1 MSWLTPT
8 RPYARLGWTAS
19 AVLALA
25 LGSFLSAPS
34 RAQTPLTLSAAFE
47 RAWERQPEARALAQ
61 RREAGQALRQA
72 ASAWTPEPPAL
83 EASLRSDRFNRRQG
97 AQELELGVAVPLWLP
112 GERQRSQD
120 LAAAQLQAVEAQA
133 QLAQWQLAQ
142 QLRTRWWTLLADR
155 EDAAAVEARWQA
167 GQALA
172 LDVARRVAAGD
183 LSRADQHQADAALAS
198 AAAERALALAKA
210 VASEQALR
218 ALIGLSPEEALT
230 LSTDA
235 EVEPAGDTPAHPLLL
250 ALSAKAGSARSAAA
264 LARSQSR
271 ANPEITLLQTRD
283 RAARG
288 EARSGTVTLGL
299 RFPLGSSDRHRA
311 ALSAAAAD
319 QTEAEVSLEREREQV
334 DAEAR
339 SARAVLA
346 AARSVLEASRER
358 ARLAL
363 EARAFFDKSFRLG
376 ETDLPTRLRVELE
389 AGNAQRA
396 LAQARIALN
405 QAIAQL
411 RQSLGL
417 PLQ

>member
-1 MSWLTPT
+1 MHRISF
-8 RPYARLGWTAS
+8 
-19 AVLALA
+19 AVLAILVA
-25 LGSFLSAPS
+25 TGGLP
-34 RAQTPLTLSAAFE
+34 AQAQQGAPLTLGAAFE
-47 RAWERQPEARALAQ
+47 RAWQRQPEALALAQ

-72 ASAWTPEPPAL
+72 AASWTPEPPAL

-97 AQELELGVAVPLWLP
+97 AQELELGVALPLWLP

-120 LAAAQLQAVEAQA
+120 LADAQLLAVEAQA

-142 QLRTRWWTLLADR
+142 QLRTRWWSLRADR

-172 LDVARRVAAGD
+172 LDVARRVAAGE
-183 LSRADQHQADAALAS
+183 LSRADQHQADAALAQ
-198 AAAERALALAKA
+198 AAAERAQAMAKA
-210 VASEQALR
+210 EASEQALR
-218 ALIGLSPEEALT
+218 ALIGLAPDEAFT
-230 LSTDA
+230 LSEAA
-235 EVEPAGDTPAHPLLL
+235 ELEPAGDAPAHPRLA

-264 LARSQSR
+264 LARTQSR

-288 EARSGTVTLGL
+288 EASNGTVTLGL
-299 RFPLGSSDRHRA
+299 RFPLGSGDRHRA
-311 ALSAAAAD
+311 ALSTAAAE
-319 QTEAEVSLEREREQV
+319 QTEAEVGLEREREQV
-334 DAEAR
+334 EAEVR
-339 SARAVLA
+339 SARAALT
-346 AARSVLEASRER
+346 AARTVLEAASER

-363 EARAFFDKSFRLG
+363 ETRDFFDKSFRLG

-396 LAQARIALN
+396 LAQARIALH

-417 PLQ
+417 PPQ